1 MFTRLRVIIMKYK
14 INKLAKILGVT
25 TNTIRRYEKMG
36 YIVPERDE
44 SDYRWYNESDVPKIA
59 NIRLL
64 RKTGFTH
71 QDIEMFLGNSRS
83 EIKSISRKRLDEID
97 EEMRRLKYLRHWLKD
112 NIQLL
117 DTFDEM
123 GDGFVTRENRTTLY
137 VIYSDGEDLLCE
149 EERLEPLHG
158 FLYRVEEVQLI
169 TVYKQEDV
177 EQGVIRPH
185 YALAIKEKDIER
197 LEIPKEIT
205 DSPYVE
211 VYPCKTCV
219 YGTIS
224 IPAEDIDNYEAQR
237 EALME
242 FKDRLTPYLEENSF
256 VLDGDVAAYV
266 VELLGSTI
274 DYLICVPVRKKD
286 EDV

>member
-1 MFTRLRVIIMKYK
+1 MKYK

-169 TVYKQEDV
+169 TIYKQEDV
-177 EQGVIRPH
+177 ENGVIRPH
-185 YALAIKEKDIER
+185 YALAIKETDIER
-197 LEIPKEIT
+197 LEIPKEII

-224 IPAEDIDNYEAQR
+224 IPAGDIDNYDAQR
-237 EALME
+237 EAIME
-242 FKDRLTPYLEENSF
+242 FKERLTPYLEENDF

>member
-1 MFTRLRVIIMKYK
+1 MKYK

-169 TVYKQEDV
+169 TIYKQEDV
-177 EQGVIRPH
+177 ENGVIRPH

-197 LEIPKEIT
+197 LEIPKEII

-224 IPAEDIDNYEAQR
+224 IPAVDIDNYDAQR
-237 EALME
+237 EAIME
-242 FKDRLTPYLEENSF
+242 FKERLTPYLEENDF

>member
-1 MFTRLRVIIMKYK
+1 MKYK

-44 SDYRWYNESDVPKIA
+44 SDYRWYNGNDVPRIA

-71 QDIEMFLGNSRS
+71 QDIEMFLGNSRA
-83 EIKSISRKRLDEID
+83 EIKSISGKRLDEID
-97 EEMRRLKYLRHWLKD
+97 EEMKRLYYLRHWLKD

-123 GDGFVTRENRTTLY
+123 GDGFITRENRQTRY
-137 VIYSDGEDLLCE
+137 VIYSDGEKLLCE
-149 EERLEPLHG
+149 DERLKPLHG
-158 FLYRVEEVQLI
+158 FLYQVEEVQLI
-169 TVYKQEDV
+169 TLYKKSDLENDV
-177 EQGVIRPH
+177 ICPH
-185 YALAIKEKDIER
+185 NALAIKEKDIER
-197 LEIPKEIT
+197 LEIPKEII

-211 VYPCKTCV
+211 IYPQCTCV
-219 YGTIS
+219 YGTVS
-224 IPAEDIDNYEAQR
+224 IPADKADDLDAQKEAILR
-237 EALME
+237 
-242 FKDRLTPYLEENSF
+242 FKAKLLPYMQENNF

-274 DYLICVPVRKKD
+274 DYLICVPVKTS
-286 EDV
+286 E